1 MTKKEVSCLD
11 DTGWKILEE
20 LQKNSRIS
28 FRELAKKVNLSTTA
42 VLERVKRM
50 EENGIIIG
58 YGAEVDPRKV
68 GYSFSALL
76 NISTDCERPSIV
88 IHELIEDIPE
98 VISSW
103 SVTGSIDH
111 VLEVQLPSLEFLEKV
126 LTRITKIGHVTT
138 QIILPNLSRPHQKRM
153 ITAPRDDIPV
163 PLPKPKPKQRPPE

>member
-28 FRELAKKVNLSTTA
+28 FRELARKVNLSTTA
-42 VLERVKRM
+42 VLERVKKM
-50 EENGIIIG
+50 EDTGIILG
-58 YGAEVDPRKV
+58 YGAEIDPRKV
-68 GYSFSALL
+68 GYSLSALL
-76 NISTDCERPSIV
+76 NISTNCERPSIV

-111 VLEVQLPSLEFLEKV
+111 VLEVQLTNLEFLEKV

-138 QIILPNLSRPHQKRM
+138 QIILPNLSRPHRKRV
-153 ITAPRDDIPV
+153 ISAPRDDIPV
-163 PLPKPKPKQRPPE
+163 PLPKPKQKTKSQD